1 MPFTNGFSG
10 PTITKSTFESFKNFK
25 IFSKSLISKSIFF
38 ANSWVPALPGMQY
51 ILLTFEDKEIVLQMY
66 YEALSRPPSQDELND
81 ALTFLGEKPDA
92 NVLTDFAH
100 VLFNTKEFIFI
111 R

>member
-1 MPFTNGFSG
+1 
-10 PTITKSTFESFKNFK
+10 
-25 IFSKSLISKSIFF
+25 
-38 ANSWVPALPGMQY
+38 
-51 ILLTFEDKEIVLQMY
+51 MY
-66 YEALSRPPSQDELND
+66 YVALSRPPSQDELND